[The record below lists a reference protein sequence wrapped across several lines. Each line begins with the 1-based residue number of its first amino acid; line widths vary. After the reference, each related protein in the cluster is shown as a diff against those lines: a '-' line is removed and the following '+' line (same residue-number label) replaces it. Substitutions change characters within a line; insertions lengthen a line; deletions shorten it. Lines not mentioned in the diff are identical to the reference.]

1 VVLSKHAP
9 LVEKLVWIYV
19 YAGMILLGLGL
30 AVQRNDTAIGWTM
43 AGIGIASICVG
54 IVLVYVRS
62 RMKRE

>member
-1 VVLSKHAP
+1 MSKHAS

-30 AVQRNDTAIGWTM
+30 AVQRSDAALGWTVAAIGIV
-43 AGIGIASICVG
+43 AIAVG
-54 IVLVYVRS
+54 IVLVWVRS